1 MPSANKSWRVMM
13 DSSKI
18 PIQGI
23 TLLVNA
29 NGRDVILLAALLVLG
44 VVVATIDAADCR
56 VGEFAELDES
66 RKILQSLAHRVG
78 ERSSMP
84 FAA

>member
-1 MPSANKSWRVMM
+1 
-13 DSSKI
+13 
-18 PIQGI
+18 
-23 TLLVNA
+23 
-29 NGRDVILLAALLVLG
+29 VILLAALLVL
-44 VVVATIDAADCR
+44 VVAAEKVDVADCR
-56 VGEFAELDES
+56 GGEFAELDES